1 MESNRTIVMPGG
13 AGYLGRHLASY
24 FAGRGDRVVI
34 LTRHPKRHEGPIR
47 QLAWDGKTLGDWAAA
62 LEGAQAVVNLAGRT
76 VNCRYNA
83 KHKREIYDSRLEST
97 RVIGQAIAG
106 CANPPAVWINS
117 SSATIYRHALDR
129 AMDEKTGEIGMG
141 FSVDVC
147 QKWEEALNQAAAP
160 GTRKVALRTAIVFGP
175 GAGGPF
181 EAFRRVVKLGLGGT
195 MGRGDQFVSWVHSRD
210 FCRAV
215 EFLIGRNDMS
225 GPVNVASANPIPNR
239 EFMRIFRRVLHKRI
253 GLPAAR
259 WMLEI
264 GAFFLRT
271 ETELLL
277 KSRWVVPGRLLEAGF
292 EFEFPEFGA
301 ALENIVRQ
309 SQGSEEALG
318 SCGLGMWGG
327 GWV

>member
-1 MESNRTIVMPGG
+1 MESKRTIVMPGG
-13 AGYLGRHLASY
+13 AGYLGRHLACY

-34 LTRHPKRHEGPIR
+34 LTRHPNNGTGPIR
-47 QLAWDGKTLGDWAAA
+47 QLGWDGRTLGDWAAA
-62 LEGAQAVVNLAGRT
+62 FEGADAVVNLTGRT

-97 RVIGQAIAG
+97 RVIGQAIAACG
-106 CANPPAVWINS
+106 NPPAVWINS
-117 SSATIYRHALDR
+117 SSATIYRDARDR
-129 AMDEKTGEIGMG
+129 AMDEKTGEIGTG

-147 QKWEEALNQAAAP
+147 QRWEAALAEAATP
-160 GTRKVALRTAIVFGP
+160 RTRKVALRTAIVFGP

-181 EAFRRVVKLGLGGT
+181 EAFRRIVKLGLGGT
-195 MGRGDQFVSWVHSRD
+195 LGPGDQFVSWVHSHD

-215 EFLIGRNDMS
+215 EFMIGRNDMD
-225 GPVNVASANPIPNR
+225 GPVNVAAPNPIPNR
-239 EFMRIFRRVLHKRI
+239 EFMRIFRRVLHKRV
-253 GLPAAR
+253 GLPATR

-277 KSRWVVPGRLLEAGF
+277 KSRRVVPGRLMEAGF

-301 ALENIVRQ
+301 ALEDIVRQ
-309 SQGSEEALG
+309 REKGEVKLKG
-318 SCGLGMWGG
+318 
-327 GWV
+327 